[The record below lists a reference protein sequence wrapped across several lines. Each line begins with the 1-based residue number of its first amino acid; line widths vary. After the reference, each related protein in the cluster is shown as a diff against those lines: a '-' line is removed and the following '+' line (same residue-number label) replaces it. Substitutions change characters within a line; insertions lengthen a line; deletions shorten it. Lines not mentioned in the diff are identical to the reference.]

1 MQSRR
6 KFLITGSIAAISA
19 WITGKGAGGSPNTL
33 PLKTTEG
40 SIVLSTW
47 SFGIPANQKALE
59 VLNNGGMAVDA
70 VQQAVMVVEA
80 DRTNTSV
87 GLGGYPDRDGHVT
100 LDACIM
106 DQDGNA
112 GSVTFLENIEHPVA
126 VARMVMDTTPHV
138 MLSGEG
144 AKHFALAN
152 GFQLRKGLT
161 PGALKAYEDWLK
173 TSKYKPVVSPENHD
187 TIGLLVRTP
196 EGKLAGACTTS
207 GLAWKM
213 YGRVGDS
220 PIIGAGLYVDPET
233 GAAAATGLGEAVM
246 KICGTH
252 LIVELMRMGRTPQD
266 ACIEAVRRITLRQKN
281 FQEIQVGFIAVNK
294 NGDTGAFSLQKG
306 FQYALAANGKNEL
319 FDSPSMI
326 GDKK

>member
-1 MQSRR
+1 M
-6 KFLITGSIAAISA
+6 ITGSIAAISA
-19 WITGKGAGGSPNTL
+19 WITGKWAGGAPNTL
-33 PLKTTEG
+33 PLKTTDG

-70 VQQAVMVVEA
+70 VHQAVMVVEA

-144 AKHFALAN
+144 AKQFALAN

-161 PGALKAYEDWLK
+161 PEALKAYEDWLK

-213 YGRVGDS
+213 HGRVGDS
-220 PIIGAGLYVDPET
+220 PIIGAGLYVDPEA

-281 FQEIQVGFIAVNK
+281 FQEIQVGFIAMNK
-294 NGDTGAFSLQKG
+294 NGDIGAFSLRKG
-306 FQYALAANGKNEL
+306 FQYALARDGKNEL
-319 FDSPSMI
+319 YDSAALMSE
-326 GDKK
+326 GKN